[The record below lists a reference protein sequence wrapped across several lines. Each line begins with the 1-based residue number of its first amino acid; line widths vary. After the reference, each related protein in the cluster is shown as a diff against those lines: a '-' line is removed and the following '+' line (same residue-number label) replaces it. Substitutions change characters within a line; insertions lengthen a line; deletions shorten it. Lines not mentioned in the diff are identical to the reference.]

1 MSRKVHR
8 FIAGSKVMSVAV
20 VFDSAGTLLNTYRVA
35 KDIRNN
41 KLLPG
46 IETTTLTFSSPDR
59 VLIVLPVHS
68 QDLMAAPTEA
78 ILSEYLVRHDIG
90 FGISC
95 TRKITT
101 ADEIGDILYTDD
113 RARVGDL
120 QECIRNVWT
129 VCREESVVTL
139 NSGAIINME
148 QQGIEFGITAGG
160 WPFEGAKEAVTAL
173 HRMGVPTFIA
183 SGDRVTKLERMAD
196 HLGIPRDRVYGVATP
211 TVKAQIVSD
220 LRQEY
225 DRVLMVGDGIN
236 DLGAMR
242 NADIAILT
250 VQQQG
255 DRPEELYKE
264 ADYVVKNVRE
274 VVTIVQDLIASR
286 KNCDR
291 DGCGSA
297 YKR

>member
-1 MSRKVHR
+1 
-8 FIAGSKVMSVAV
+8 MSVAV

-35 KDIRNN
+35 KDIANR

-68 QDLMAAPTEA
+68 KDLMATPPETL
-78 ILSEYLVRHDIG
+78 LSEYLVRHDIG

-101 ADEIGDILYTDD
+101 ADEIGDILYADD
-113 RARVGDL
+113 STQVSDL

-129 VCREESVVTL
+129 VCKEESVVTL
-139 NSGAIINME
+139 NSGAIINMA
-148 QQGIEFGITAGG
+148 QRRIEFAITAGG
-160 WPFEGAKEAVTAL
+160 WPFDGAKEAITAL

-211 TVKAQIVSD
+211 TVKAQIVND

-236 DLGAMR
+236 DLCAMR

-250 VQQQG
+250 VQQPG

-264 ADYVVKNVRE
+264 ADYVVKSVGE
-274 VVTIVQDLIASR
+274 VVTIVQDLIAAK

-291 DGCGSA
+291 DGCGTA

>member
-1 MSRKVHR
+1 
-8 FIAGSKVMSVAV
+8 MSVAV

-35 KDIRNN
+35 KDIRNR

-59 VLIVLPVHS
+59 VLIVIPVHS
-68 QDLMAAPTEA
+68 KDLMKAPPET
-78 ILSEYLVRHDIG
+78 LFSEYLVRHDIG

-101 ADEIGDILYTDD
+101 ADEIGDVLYADD
-113 RARVGDL
+113 CAQVGDL

-129 VCREESVVTL
+129 VCKEESVVTL
-139 NSGAIINME
+139 NSGAILNMAGR
-148 QQGIEFGITAGG
+148 GIEFAITAGG
-160 WPFEGAKEAVTAL
+160 WPFDGAKEAITAL

-211 TVKAQIVSD
+211 TVKAQIVND

-236 DLGAMR
+236 DLCAMR

-250 VQQQG
+250 IQQPG
-255 DRPEELYKE
+255 DRPEDLYKE
-264 ADYVVKNVRE
+264 ADHVVKNVGE
-274 VVTIVQDLIASR
+274 VVTIVQELIAGR

-291 DGCGSA
+291 DGCGTTH
-297 YKR
+297 KR

>member
-1 MSRKVHR
+1 
-8 FIAGSKVMSVAV
+8 MSVAV

-35 KDIRNN
+35 KDICNQ

-68 QDLMAAPTEA
+68 KDLMAAPAEA
-78 ILSEYLVRHDIG
+78 VLSEYLVRHDIG

-101 ADEIGDILYTDD
+101 ADEIGDIVYADD

-129 VCREESVVTL
+129 VCKAESVMTL
-139 NSGAIINME
+139 NSGAIINMA
-148 QQGIEFGITAGG
+148 QRGIEFTITAGG
-160 WPFEGAKEAVTAL
+160 WPFDGAKEAITSL

-211 TVKAQIVSD
+211 PVTAQIIND

-236 DLGAMR
+236 DLCAMR

-250 VQQQG
+250 VQQPG
-255 DRPEELYKE
+255 DRPKELYKE
-264 ADYVVKNVRE
+264 ADYVVEHVGD
-274 VVTIVQDLIASR
+274 VVTIVQDLIAAR

-291 DGCGSA
+291 DGCGTA

>member
-1 MSRKVHR
+1 LLASPP
-8 FIAGSKVMSVAV
+8 
-20 VFDSAGTLLNTYRVA
+20 DTLLSDY
-35 KDIRNN
+35 
-41 KLLPG
+41 
-46 IETTTLTFSSPDR
+46 
-59 VLIVLPVHS
+59 LI
-68 QDLMAAPTEA
+68 
-78 ILSEYLVRHDIG
+78 RHDIG

-101 ADEIGDILYTDD
+101 SEEIGDILYADD
-113 RARVGDL
+113 RTRVGDL

-129 VCREESVVTL
+129 VCKEESVVTL
-139 NSGAIINME
+139 NSGAIINMA
-148 QQGIEFGITAGG
+148 QRGIEFAITAGG
-160 WPFEGAKEAVTAL
+160 WPFDGAKEAITAL

-211 TVKAQIVSD
+211 TVKAQIIND

-236 DLGAMR
+236 DLCAMR

-250 VQQQG
+250 VQQPG
-255 DRPEELYKE
+255 DRPEDLYKE
-264 ADYVVKNVRE
+264 ADYVVKSVME
-274 VVTIVQDLIASR
+274 VVTIVQDLIAAR

-291 DGCGSA
+291 DGCSAA

>member
-1 MSRKVHR
+1 
-8 FIAGSKVMSVAV
+8 MSVAV

-35 KDIRNN
+35 KDIANQ

-68 QDLMAAPTEA
+68 KDLMTTPAESL
-78 ILSEYLVRHDIG
+78 LSDYLIRHDIG

-101 ADEIGDILYTDD
+101 ADDIGDILYADKA
-113 RARVGDL
+113 ARVGDL

-129 VCREESVVTL
+129 VCRAESVVTL
-139 NSGAIINME
+139 NSGAIINMAE
-148 QQGIEFGITAGG
+148 QGIEFAITAGG
-160 WPFEGAKEAVTAL
+160 WPFDGAKEAITTL

-211 TVKAQIVSD
+211 SVKAQIVSD

-225 DRVLMVGDGIN
+225 DTVLMVGDGIN
-236 DLGAMR
+236 DLGAMQK
-242 NADIAILT
+242 ADVAILT
-250 VQQQG
+250 VQQAG
-255 DRPEELYKE
+255 DRPEELYRA
-264 ADYVVKNVRE
+264 ADHVVKNVSE
-274 VVTIVQDLIASR
+274 VVAIVRGLINAP
-286 KNCDR
+286 
-291 DGCGSA
+291 
-297 YKR
+297 

>member
-1 MSRKVHR
+1 MS
-8 FIAGSKVMSVAV
+8 IAV

-35 KDIRNN
+35 KDIGNH

-59 VLIVLPVHS
+59 VLIILPVHS
-68 QDLMAAPTEA
+68 KDLMAAPPEA
-78 ILSEYLVRHDIG
+78 FLSEYLVRHDIG

-101 ADEIGDILYTDD
+101 AGEIGDVLYADD

-129 VCREESVVTL
+129 VCKEESVVTL
-139 NSGAIINME
+139 NSGAIINMA
-148 QQGIEFGITAGG
+148 QRGIEFAITAGG
-160 WPFEGAKEAVTAL
+160 WPFDGAKEAITAL

-183 SGDRVTKLERMAD
+183 SGDRVTKLEKMAD
-196 HLGIPRDRVYGVATP
+196 YLGIPRDRVYGVATP
-211 TVKAQIVSD
+211 TVKAQIIND

-236 DLGAMR
+236 DLCAMR

-250 VQQQG
+250 VQQPG
-255 DRPEELYKE
+255 DRPEDLYKE
-264 ADYVVKNVRE
+264 ADYVVKSVDD

-291 DGCGSA
+291 DGCGTA

>member
-1 MSRKVHR
+1 
-8 FIAGSKVMSVAV
+8 MSVAV

-35 KDIRNN
+35 KDICNQ

-68 QDLMAAPTEA
+68 KDLMAAPAEA
-78 ILSEYLVRHDIG
+78 VLSEYLVRHDIG

-101 ADEIGDILYTDD
+101 ADEIGDIVYADD

-129 VCREESVVTL
+129 VCKAESVMTL
-139 NSGAIINME
+139 NSGAIINMA
-148 QQGIEFGITAGG
+148 QRGIEFTITAGG
-160 WPFEGAKEAVTAL
+160 WPFDGAKEAITSL

-211 TVKAQIVSD
+211 TVKAQIIND

-236 DLGAMR
+236 DLCAMR

-250 VQQQG
+250 VQQPG

-264 ADYVVKNVRE
+264 ADYVVKSVGE
-274 VVTIVQDLIASR
+274 VVTIVQDLIAAR
-286 KNCDR
+286 KICDR
-291 DGCGSA
+291 DGCGTA

>member
-1 MSRKVHR
+1 MT
-8 FIAGSKVMSVAV
+8 VAV

-35 KDIRNN
+35 KDIRNH

-68 QDLMAAPTEA
+68 KDLMAAPA
-78 ILSEYLVRHDIG
+78 DALLSEYLVRHDIG

-101 ADEIGDILYTDD
+101 ADEIGDILYADD
-113 RARVGDL
+113 STRVGDL

-129 VCREESVVTL
+129 VCKEESVVTL
-139 NSGAIINME
+139 NSGAIINMA
-148 QQGIEFGITAGG
+148 QRRIEFAITAGG
-160 WPFEGAKEAVTAL
+160 WPFDGAKEAITAL

-236 DLGAMR
+236 DLCAMR

-250 VQQQG
+250 VQQPG
-255 DRPEELYKE
+255 DRPEDLYKE
-264 ADYVVKNVRE
+264 ADYVVKSVGE
-274 VVTIVQDLIASR
+274 VVTIVQDLIAA

-291 DGCGSA
+291 DGCGTTH
-297 YKR
+297 KR

>member
-1 MSRKVHR
+1 
-8 FIAGSKVMSVAV
+8 MSVAV

-35 KDIRNN
+35 KDIGNRI
-41 KLLPG
+41 LLPG

-68 QDLMAAPTEA
+68 KDLMATPPEA
-78 ILSEYLVRHDIG
+78 LLSEYLVRHDIG

-101 ADEIGDILYTDD
+101 ADEIGDVLYADD
-113 RARVGDL
+113 CARVGDL

-139 NSGAIINME
+139 NSGAIINMA
-148 QQGIEFGITAGG
+148 QKGIEFAITAGG
-160 WPFEGAKEAVTAL
+160 WPFDGAKDAITAL

-236 DLGAMR
+236 DLCAMR

-250 VQQQG
+250 IQQPG
-255 DRPEELYKE
+255 DRPEDLYKE
-264 ADYVVKNVRE
+264 ADHVVKSVGE
-274 VVTIVQDLIASR
+274 VVTIVEDLIRVRVR
-286 KNCDR
+286 KSCDR
-291 DGCGSA
+291 DGCGTTH
-297 YKR
+297 KR

>member
-1 MSRKVHR
+1 
-8 FIAGSKVMSVAV
+8 MSVAV

-35 KDIRNN
+35 KDIRNH

-68 QDLMAAPTEA
+68 KDLMAAAPA
-78 ILSEYLVRHDIG
+78 ALLSEYLVRHDIG

-101 ADEIGDILYTDD
+101 ADEIGDILYADD
-113 RARVGDL
+113 STRIGDL

-129 VCREESVVTL
+129 VCKEESVVTL
-139 NSGAIINME
+139 NSGAIINMARRE
-148 QQGIEFGITAGG
+148 IEFAITAGG
-160 WPFEGAKEAVTAL
+160 WPFDGAKEAITAL

-211 TVKAQIVSD
+211 TVKAQIVND

-236 DLGAMR
+236 DLCAMR

-250 VQQQG
+250 VQQPG

-264 ADYVVKNVRE
+264 ADYVVKSVGE
-274 VVTIVQDLIASR
+274 VVTIVQDLIAAK

-291 DGCGSA
+291 DGCSTA

>member
-1 MSRKVHR
+1 
-8 FIAGSKVMSVAV
+8 MSVAV

-35 KDIRNN
+35 KEIRNH

-68 QDLMAAPTEA
+68 KDLMAAPPDTL
-78 ILSEYLVRHDIG
+78 LSDYLIRHDIG

-101 ADEIGDILYTDD
+101 SEEIGDILYADD

-129 VCREESVVTL
+129 VCKEESVVTL
-139 NSGAIINME
+139 NSGAIINMA
-148 QQGIEFGITAGG
+148 QRGIEFAITAGG
-160 WPFEGAKEAVTAL
+160 WPFDGAKEAITAL

-211 TVKAQIVSD
+211 TVKAQIIND

-236 DLGAMR
+236 DLCAMR

-250 VQQQG
+250 VQQPG
-255 DRPEELYKE
+255 DRPEDLYKE
-264 ADYVVKNVRE
+264 ADYVVKNVGE
-274 VVTIVQDLIASR
+274 VVTIVQDLIAAR

>member
-1 MSRKVHR
+1 MS
-8 FIAGSKVMSVAV
+8 IAV

-35 KDIRNN
+35 KDIGNH

-59 VLIVLPVHS
+59 VLIILPVHS
-68 QDLMAAPTEA
+68 KDLMAAPPEA
-78 ILSEYLVRHDIG
+78 FLSEYLVRHDIG

-101 ADEIGDILYTDD
+101 AGEIGDVLYADD

-129 VCREESVVTL
+129 VCKEESVVTL
-139 NSGAIINME
+139 NSGAIINMA
-148 QQGIEFGITAGG
+148 QRGIEFAITAGG
-160 WPFEGAKEAVTAL
+160 WPFDGAKEAITAL

-183 SGDRVTKLERMAD
+183 SGDRVTKLEKMAD
-196 HLGIPRDRVYGVATP
+196 YLGIPRDRVYGVATP
-211 TVKAQIVSD
+211 TVKAQIIND

-236 DLGAMR
+236 DLCAMR

-250 VQQQG
+250 VQQPG
-255 DRPEELYKE
+255 DRPKDLYKE
-264 ADYVVKNVRE
+264 ADYVVKSVGD

-291 DGCGSA
+291 DGCGTA

>member
-1 MSRKVHR
+1 
-8 FIAGSKVMSVAV
+8 MSVAV

-35 KDIRNN
+35 KDICNN
-41 KLLPG
+41 TLLPG

-59 VLIVLPVHS
+59 VLIVLPVRS
-68 QDLMAAPTEA
+68 KDLMAAPAGTV
-78 ILSEYLVRHDIG
+78 LSEYLVRHDIG

-101 ADEIGDILYTDD
+101 ADEIGEVLYADD

-129 VCREESVVTL
+129 VCKEESVVTL
-139 NSGAIINME
+139 NSGAIINMA
-148 QQGIEFGITAGG
+148 QRGIEFAITAGG
-160 WPFEGAKEAVTAL
+160 WPFDGAKDAITAL

-183 SGDRVTKLERMAD
+183 SGDRVTKLEKMAD

-225 DRVLMVGDGIN
+225 DKVLMVGDGIN
-236 DLGAMR
+236 DLCAMR

-250 VQQQG
+250 VQQPG
-255 DRPEELYKE
+255 DRPEDLYKE
-264 ADYVVKNVRE
+264 ADHVVSSVGE
-274 VVTIVQDLIASR
+274 VVTIVEDLLRAKKS
-286 KNCDR
+286 CDR
-291 DGCGSA
+291 DGCDTTH
-297 YKR
+297 KR